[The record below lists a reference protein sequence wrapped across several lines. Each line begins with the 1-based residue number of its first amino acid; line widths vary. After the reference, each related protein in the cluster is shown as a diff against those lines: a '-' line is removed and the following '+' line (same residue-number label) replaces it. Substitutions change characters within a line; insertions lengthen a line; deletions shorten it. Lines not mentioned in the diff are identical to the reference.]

1 MITKERVIDDHISI
15 INRNCRIEGNLQFE
29 GHLIIEGEIDGLL
42 NAESVFI
49 EKGGLVTGQIH
60 AKLLS
65 VSGYFEGEADVT
77 DTLIL
82 KSSADMRG
90 QIRCCKLAVE
100 EGGMLNGDIKFIPPQ
115 AAQAPSA
122 EKIATETTPQ

>member
-15 INRNCRIEGNLQFE
+15 INRNCRIEGSLQFE

-49 EKGGLVTGQIH
+49 ERGGLVTGRIH
-60 AKLLS
+60 AKMLS
-65 VSGYFEGEADVT
+65 VSGYFEGEAEVT
-77 DTLIL
+77 DTLTL

-90 QIRCCKLAVE
+90 QIRCCKLVVE
-100 EGGMLNGDIKFIPPQ
+100 EGGMLNGDIKFMVPQ
-115 AAQAPSA
+115 AAQAASTDN
-122 EKIATETTPQ
+122 IATETLSD